1 MDEGMKVA
9 IEEAR
14 RGLEN
19 GGIPIGSAM
28 VIDGK
33 VVGRG
38 HNQRVQQGSAI
49 HHAEMN
55 CIENAGRLKASDYQR
70 ATLYSTL
77 SPCDMCSGM
86 TLLYKIPYLIVGEN
100 KSFQGP
106 EEYVRSRGVKIEILN
121 IPECI
126 QLMDE
131 FMAAHPEL
139 WQEDIGV

>member
-86 TLLYKIPYLIVGEN
+86 TLLYKIPHLIVGEN

>member
-19 GGIPIGSAM
+19 GRIPIGSAM

-86 TLLYKIPYLIVGEN
+86 TLLYKIPHLIVGEN

>member
-33 VVGRG
+33 VVGRV

-86 TLLYKIPYLIVGEN
+86 TLLYKIPHVIIGEN

-106 EEYVRSRGVKIEILN
+106 EEYVRSRGVKLEILN

>member
-86 TLLYKIPYLIVGEN
+86 TLLYKIPHVIIGEN

-106 EEYVRSRGVKIEILN
+106 EEYVRSRGVKLELLH

>member
-38 HNQRVQQGSAI
+38 HTQRVQQGSAI

-86 TLLYKIPYLIVGEN
+86 TLLYKIPHVIIGEN

-106 EEYVRSRGVKIEILN
+106 EEYVRSRGVKLEILN

>member
-86 TLLYKIPYLIVGEN
+86 TLLYKIPLVIIGEN

-106 EEYVRSRGVKIEILN
+106 EEYVRSRGVKLEILN

>member
-14 RGLEN
+14 LGLQN
-19 GGIPIGSAM
+19 GGIPIGAAM
-28 VIDGK
+28 VIDGN

-49 HHAEMN
+49 HHAEIN

-86 TLLYKIPYLIVGEN
+86 TLLYKIPHVIVGEN
-100 KSFQGP
+100 RSFQGP
-106 EEYVRSRGVKIEILN
+106 EEYVRSRGVKLEILN
-121 IPECI
+121 IPECM
-126 QLMDE
+126 QLMNE